1 VGKNQEHSDYSL
13 INNIGGGNSST
24 CCSVKDSLKR
34 YFTLT
39 SYSLITVVSL
49 FSASPS
55 FAADPVSQAPLYDG
69 QILHI
74 DCNGDVNDKSVVGRS
89 VTNVGVTFFNDRL
102 GNRNRACF
110 FDSMSYLK
118 VAKSP
123 DLNLSNF
130 TIAAWVT
137 VDRSSAGN
145 SYAIVSNYSK
155 PANASSG
162 FQYYGINMK
171 DGIAGAFYD
180 DGTGMGGVKYSG
192 ASAIKLND
200 GLWHH
205 VAAVFTGGSK
215 SKIYVDGVL
224 QASSVNTMPLSIN
237 PTGDLYIGRGGDTEV
252 LEKKWQGKLD
262 EVRILNRAL
271 SAEEVN
277 NLLAVVDA
285 PTGEIFTPLGTG
297 DTDPFLVETKD
308 GTKPVMVTPNQD
320 GSISVNTL
328 SNSNARSGAREG
340 GTGLT
345 VEPETLVLNNGN
357 MTLLDETQPST
368 VVTLDNL
375 GNLKVTDTNVPDLQL
390 NLFKNK
396 DTFVFT
402 SISNPSVSVEVN
414 HDGSLLINDKARPN
428 ISILRGKDAKYTI
441 IDRETGAITL
451 TDASGNAVL
460 THPDAPGL
468 AATFNVFDQTADGFT
483 LVDTVE
489 NACIK
494 INADGSVDSNLR
506 GNFFKKAGDAIKNIF
521 QQAVPVVKN
530 AITPVITSTIN
541 NVVSGGA
548 KKLVDVAKAGF
559 SKLATAWPC
568 LAPLT
573 KFAIVG
579 GVVAVGALVVGGV
592 VAAVLAFNKQ
602 KKKIKQLEGQVQ
614 QLQAT
619 VQIQQQRISELETT
633 VANQVQQIAA
643 LEAKVAEQDATI
655 KALSEQ
661 VAAQQATIQQLNDR
675 ITQQDAVIQDL
686 NNRMANM
693 QQTIDQQAAFI
704 AQQAEELRKRD
715 DLIAQLQETIAR
727 MNQTIAAMQ
736 QQIDDLNN
744 RLRAAERGVDEI
756 PEGEPPTAAAVAPKR
771 SVRASA
777 ECRVLVDS
785 VIEFLRPT
793 VDSQSSRI
801 ILNWVTDAEIN
812 VAGFNIKR
820 STAQDKGNLV
830 NPTLLNEQL
839 IPSKSLSPAAGARYE
854 FTDNTA
860 VEGVTY
866 YYQIESVDTKGTAT
880 PYKAYTLKGKLIPT
894 LAKFADVSVSFLMGQ
909 AKFAWQTLSERG
921 SAAFNL
927 WMAKSEGSCQDYGA
941 YTNITKLNSRPIP
954 ATGAS
959 NTGKSYL
966 QEVTGAIGGY
976 CYGVEE
982 IDINGTST
990 FYIIGDGIE
999 GMMVVN

>member
-1 VGKNQEHSDYSL
+1 
-13 INNIGGGNSST
+13 
-24 CCSVKDSLKR
+24 VKDSLKR

-39 SYSLITVVSL
+39 SYSLITAVSL

-89 VTNVGVTFFNDRL
+89 VTNAGVTFFNDRL

-110 FDSMSYLK
+110 FDSMGYLK

-130 TIAAWVT
+130 TISAWVT
-137 VDRSSAGN
+137 VDRSTAG
-145 SYAIVSNYSK
+145 SKYAIVSNYSN
-155 PANASSG
+155 PSPNSSG
-162 FQYYGINMK
+162 GFQHYGINMK
-171 DGIAGAFYD
+171 DGIAAAFYD
-180 DGTGMGGVKYSG
+180 DGTGLGGVKYSG
-192 ASAIKLND
+192 ASAIKVND
-200 GLWHH
+200 SSWHH

-224 QASSVNTMPLSIN
+224 QADSINAMPLSIN
-237 PTGDLYIGRGGDTEV
+237 PTGDLYIGRGGDTEAF
-252 LEKKWQGKLD
+252 EKKWQGKLD

-277 NLLAVVDA
+277 NLLAVIDA

-320 GSISVNTL
+320 GSVSVNTL

-375 GNLKVTDTNVPDLQL
+375 GNLKVTDSNVPDLQL

-441 IDRETGAITL
+441 IDRETGAVTL
-451 TDASGNAVL
+451 ADASGNAVL
-460 THPDAPGL
+460 SHPDAPGL

-494 INADGSVDSNLR
+494 INADGSVDSNSR
-506 GNFFKKAGDAIKNIF
+506 GSFFKKAGNAIKNIF
-521 QQAVPVVKN
+521 QKAVPVVKN

-548 KKLVDVAKAGF
+548 KKLG
-559 SKLATAWPC
+559 SLATAGIGKLAVKWAC
-568 LAPLT
+568 LAPLA

-579 GVVAVGALVVGGV
+579 GVVAAVVGIGV
-592 VAAVLAFNKQ
+592 AIYSFFKQ
-602 KKKIKQLEGQVQ
+602 KKKIKQMEKQMQ

-619 VQIQQQRISELETT
+619 IQIQQQRISELETT
-633 VANQVQQIAA
+633 VANQVKQITA

-655 KALSEQ
+655 KALSDQ

-812 VAGFNIKR
+812 IAGFNVKR

-880 PYKAYTLKGKLIPT
+880 PYKAYTLKGKLITT
-894 LAKFADVSVSFLMGQ
+894 LAKFADVSVSFVMGQ

-927 WMAKSEGSCQDYGA
+927 WMAKQEGSCQDYGA
-941 YTNITKLNSRPIP
+941 YTNITKLNERPIP

-966 QEVTGAIGGY
+966 QEVAGAIGGY

-982 IDINGTST
+982 IDVNGTST

-999 GMMVVN
+999 GMMVIN

>member
-1 VGKNQEHSDYSL
+1 MLYPTQITRSREKVNFGKFSL
-13 INNIGGGNSST
+13 SPHINRKGF
-24 CCSVKDSLKR
+24 VRLA
-34 YFTLT
+34 
-39 SYSLITVVSL
+39 SYSLIASISL
-49 FSASPS
+49 FSTPPS
-55 FAADPVSQAPLYDG
+55 FAANPASQAPLYDG

-102 GNRNRACF
+102 GNRNRSCF
-110 FDSMSYLK
+110 FDSMGYLK
-118 VAKSP
+118 IAKSP

-130 TIAAWVT
+130 TISAWVT

-155 PANASSG
+155 PANANSG
-162 FQYYGINMK
+162 FQHYGINMK
-171 DGIAGAFYD
+171 DGIAAAFYD

-192 ASAIKLND
+192 ASAIKVND
-200 GLWHH
+200 SSWHH

-277 NLLAVVDA
+277 NLLAVVDT

-320 GSISVNTL
+320 GSVSVNTL

-345 VEPETLVLNNGN
+345 VEPQTLVLNNGN

-375 GNLKVTDTNVPDLQL
+375 GNLKVTDSNVPDLQL

-396 DTFVFT
+396 NTFVFT

-441 IDRETGAITL
+441 IDRETGAVTL
-451 TDASGNAVL
+451 ADASGNAVL
-460 THPDAPGL
+460 SHPDAPGL

-494 INADGSVDSNLR
+494 INADGSVDSNSR
-506 GNFFKKAGDAIKNIF
+506 GNFFKKVGNAIKNVF
-521 QQAVPVVKN
+521 QKAVPVVKN

-548 KKLVDVAKAGF
+548 KGLVNLAKTGF
-559 SKLATAWPC
+559 GKLATAWPC

-579 GVVAVGALVVGGV
+579 GVVAVGAAIVGGI
-592 VAAVLAFNKQ
+592 VAGVIAFNKQ
-602 KKKIKQLEGQVQ
+602 KKKIRQLEGQVQ

-619 VQIQQQRISELETT
+619 IQIQQQRISELETT
-633 VANQVQQIAA
+633 VAEQVKKITA
-643 LEAKVAEQDATI
+643 LEAKVAEQEATI
-655 KALSEQ
+655 KALSDQ

-756 PEGEPPTAAAVAPKR
+756 PEGEPPAVAPKR

-777 ECRVLVDS
+777 ECSVLVDS

-812 VAGFNIKR
+812 IAGFNVKR
-820 STAQDKGNLV
+820 STAQDKGELV

-839 IPSKSLSPAAGARYE
+839 IPSKSLSPATGARYE

-860 VEGVTY
+860 VEGITY
-866 YYQIESVDTKGTAT
+866 YYQIESVDTKKNAT
-880 PYKAYTLKGKLIPT
+880 PYKAYVLKGKLVTT
-894 LAKFADVSVSFLMGQ
+894 LAKFADVSVSFVMGQ

-921 SAAFNL
+921 SVAFNL
-927 WMAKSEGSCQDYGA
+927 WMAKPEGSCEDYGA
-941 YTNITKLNSRPIP
+941 YTNVTKLNERPIP

-959 NTGKSYL
+959 NLGKSYI
-966 QEVTGAIGGY
+966 QEVAGAVAGY

-982 IDINGTST
+982 IDVNGTSA
-990 FYIIGDGIE
+990 FYVIGDGIN
-999 GMMVVN
+999 GIMAVN